1 MNQLNREDVNKKL
14 QDGKLERVLSKRER
28 EEQEMLK
35 VGGKKKGKG
44 PKKVKA
50 SETEEA
56 FKIDI
61 LAINKFGFLK
71 VSPPLD
77 KESLDTKIQ
86 ELTEKLAKYKTDGE
100 QRLRDE
106 EEKLLNLTE
115 PAEEEEEKVTT
126 RRDEEDDGSYRRG
139 RGGFRGGRGG
149 RGGFRPNTEGGR
161 RGGRQQREEETYQD
175 DDDEGYAYTE
185 TIHNKQNRRANRK
198 ENLEANENNYP
209 TLN

>member
-1 MNQLNREDVNKKL
+1 M

-28 EEQEMLK
+28 EEQSVLQ
-35 VGGKKKGKG
+35 VGGKKKGKA

-50 SETEEA
+50 SDVEEA

-77 KESLDTKIQ
+77 KESLETKIQ
-86 ELTEKLAKYKTDGE
+86 ELTEKLAKYQVEGE
-100 QRLRDE
+100 QRLKEE
-106 EEKLLNLTE
+106 EEKLLNAVE
-115 PAEEEEEKVTT
+115 SQVEEEEEKTE
-126 RRDEEDDGSYRRG
+126 RRDDEENGGYRRG

-149 RGGFRPNTEGGR
+149 RGGFRGTDGGR
-161 RGGRQQREEETYQD
+161 RGGRQPRDRSENQEQQQD
-175 DDDEGYAYTE
+175 DDDDDYNYTE
-185 TIHNKQNRRANRK
+185 TIHNKQNRRGNKR
-198 ENLEANENNYP
+198 ENLEDNENNYP